1 MHRIIRASMKD
12 ISAMERLPFSRRVF
26 TPSRG

>member
-1 MHRIIRASMKD
+1 MRRIIKASMED
-12 ISAMERLPFSRRVF
+12 ISAMERHPFSRRVF

>member
-1 MHRIIRASMKD
+1 MRRIIKVSMEA
-12 ISAMERLPFSRRVF
+12 ISAMERHPFSRRVF

>member
-1 MHRIIRASMKD
+1 MHRIIRASKKD
-12 ISAMERLPFSRRVF
+12 ISAVERLPFSRRVF

>member
-1 MHRIIRASMKD
+1 MRRIIRAAVED
-12 ISAMERLPFSRRVF
+12 ISPMERLPFSRRVF

>member
-1 MHRIIRASMKD
+1 MRRIIKASMED
-12 ISAMERLPFSRRVF
+12 ISAIERLPFSRRVF